1 MLVNSGKLDII
12 ATFLGF
18 FLARYFHLL
27 LLIYYFPLLNSKDS
41 RTWPRAAAVAER
53 LWSNPTTPAHLASD
67 RLYRHNQRLRL
78 LGIQPEPL
86 SPKYCVLAEGQCL

>member
-1 MLVNSGKLDII
+1 MLMNKGKLAII
-12 ATFLGF
+12 ASFYVFLPYISF
-18 FLARYFHLL
+18 HDSLFTIFLLADD
-27 LLIYYFPLLNSKDS
+27 KDS

-53 LWSNPTTPAHLASD
+53 LWSNPSTPAHLASD

-86 SPKYCVLAEGQCL
+86 SPKYCVLAESQCL